1 MKLNKNAKKGK
12 LESSEWRDRRIG
24 LLFISPW
31 LIGFSAF
38 IFYPALASIY
48 YSLTSYNVLTPP
60 EFIGIDNYRV
70 LFTDDPL
77 FWKALYNTFYYA
89 IFAIPLAILIGV
101 SIALLL
107 NLKVKGMPIYRT
119 VYYLPA
125 IVPVVGAS
133 IVWMWL
139 LNPQY
144 GVINGILD
152 KIGIS
157 GPGWITDPR
166 WSKPSLIIMS
176 LWAIGGAILIYL
188 ASLQDVPQSLYESA
202 DLDGANRVQKTIYIT
217 IPMITPSIFFN
228 FIMGLIAAFQYFT
241 QAYIMTDGGPADST
255 LFYSL
260 YLYNNA
266 FGYFKMGYASAMAWI
281 LFLIILACTL
291 LVFKS
296 SARWVYYE
304 RT

>member
-1 MKLNKNAKKGK
+1 M
-12 LESSEWRDRRIG
+12 
-24 LLFISPW
+24 
-31 LIGFSAF
+31 
-38 IFYPALASIY
+38 
-48 YSLTSYNVLTPP
+48 TSYNVLNPP
-60 EFIGIDNYRV
+60 QFIGIDNYRV

-133 IVWMWL
+133 IVWMWF

-157 GPGWITDPR
+157 GPGWITDPK

-188 ASLQDVPQSLYESA
+188 AGLQDVPQSLYESA
-202 DLDGANRVQKTIYIT
+202 ELDGANRVQKTIHIT

-228 FIMGLIAAFQYFT
+228 FIMGLIGAFQYFT

-296 SARWVYYE
+296 SAKWVYYE

>member
-1 MKLNKNAKKGK
+1 MKINKKAKKGK
-12 LESSEWRDRRIG
+12 LERSQWRDRKIG

-38 IFYPALASIY
+38 IFYPALASVY
-48 YSLTSYNVLTPP
+48 YSLTSYNVLNPP

-89 IFAIPLAILIGV
+89 IFAIPLGILVGV

-144 GVINGILD
+144 GIINGILD

-188 ASLQDVPQSLYESA
+188 AGLQDVPQNLYESA
-202 DLDGANRVQKTIYIT
+202 ELDGANRVQKTIYIT

-228 FIMGLIAAFQYFT
+228 FIMGLIIAFQYFT

>member
-1 MKLNKNAKKGK
+1 MKINKNAKKGK
-12 LESSEWRDRRIG
+12 LESSEWRDRKIG

-38 IFYPALASIY
+38 IFYPFLASIY
-48 YSLTSYNVLTPP
+48 YSLTSYNVLNPP
-60 EFIGIDNYRV
+60 EFIGIENYRM
-70 LFTDDPL
+70 LFTDDFL

-89 IFAIPLAILIGV
+89 IFAVPLGILIGV

-144 GVINGILD
+144 GIINGILY

-157 GPGWITDPR
+157 GPGWITDPK

-176 LWAIGGAILIYL
+176 LWGIGGAILIYL
-188 ASLQDVPQSLYESA
+188 AGLQDVPQSLYESA
-202 DLDGANRVQKTIYIT
+202 QLDGANRVQRTIHIT

-228 FIMGLIAAFQYFT
+228 LIMGLIGAFQYFT
-241 QAYIMTDGGPADST
+241 QAYIMTNGGPADST

-266 FGYFKMGYASAMAWI
+266 FRYFKMGYASAMAWI
-281 LFLIILACTL
+281 LFLIILACTF
-291 LVFKS
+291 LVLKS

>member
-1 MKLNKNAKKGK
+1 MKINKNAKKGK
-12 LESSEWRDRRIG
+12 LASSQWRDRKIG
-24 LLFISPW
+24 LLFICPW

-48 YSLTSYNVLTPP
+48 YSLTSYNVLNPP

-89 IFAIPLAILIGV
+89 IFAIPLGILIGV

-107 NLKVKGMPIYRT
+107 NLKVKGMAIYRT

-144 GVINGILD
+144 GIINGILD

-188 ASLQDVPQSLYESA
+188 AGLQDVPQNLYESA
-202 DLDGANRVQKTIYIT
+202 ELDGANRVQRTIYIT
-217 IPMITPSIFFN
+217 LPMITPAIFFN
-228 FIMGLIAAFQYFT
+228 FIMGLIIAFQYFT